1 MDSYGRMGLSSH
13 KAVVSDRQAR
23 LTQEAAEARLL
34 RAASHDDVEA
44 PVHERQGFLRRLV
57 SAFGVHGHRARRVTR
72 DVLQAPASGT
82 APFRTLEHP
91 GR

>member
-23 LTQEAAEARLL
+23 LIHEAAEARLL

-44 PVHERQGFLRRLV
+44 PVQQRQGFLRRLV
-57 SAFGVHGHRARRVTR
+57 SVFGEHGHRARRVTR
-72 DVLQAPASGT
+72 DALQTPAPGT
-82 APFRTLEHP
+82 TTFRTLEHS

>member
-1 MDSYGRMGLSSH
+1 MDSYGRMGISSH

-23 LTQEAAEARLL
+23 LTHEAAEARLL
-34 RAASHDDVEA
+34 RAASHDDVES
-44 PVHERQGFLRRLV
+44 PVQERQGFLRRLV
-57 SAFGVHGHRARRVTR
+57 SSFGEHGHRARRVTR
-72 DVLQAPASGT
+72 DVLEVPAPGT